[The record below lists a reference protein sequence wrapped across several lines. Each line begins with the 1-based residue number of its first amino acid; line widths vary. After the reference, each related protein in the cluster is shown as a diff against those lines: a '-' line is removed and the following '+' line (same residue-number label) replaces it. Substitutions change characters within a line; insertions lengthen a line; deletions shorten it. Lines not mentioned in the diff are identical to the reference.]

1 MTTQTKSQPMQE
13 NEIVLYQPN
22 ETTRIEVRLEN
33 ETVWLTQQQ
42 MADLFERTPQNITM
56 HISNA
61 YKEGELD
68 KTSTC
73 KESLQV
79 QIEGTRRVVRKVKY
93 YDLDVIISVGY
104 RVKSKRGTAFRIWAR
119 NVLKDYLVKGYS
131 INQRFERLEQ
141 RVSHTEEKIDFF
153 VRTSLPP
160 VEGVFFDGQIY
171 DAYELVCKLV
181 KSAQK
186 RIILIDNYIDESV
199 LTLLDKRSK
208 GVKAEIYTQHPD
220 AQLRL
225 DIKRHNSQYPAIPVH
240 TLAQSHD
247 RFLLI
252 DNDVYHVGASIKDLG
267 KRWFAIMKMQETKA
281 DQILSHILP
290 TGGGKIDSKSD
301 YFTAKTISLLRRF
314 VSYAAGLFFALLL
327 FASCQDGQF
336 PKIGTYEN
344 SEGEYYHFCT
354 GNNFHCKISEIDHLL
369 SGTYELLGDSTIL
382 LTFFDEDGKATGEE
396 IALRFSQC
404 ASDSFYIEPV
414 GGSPMHKKKYVRLE

>member
-22 ETTRIEVRLEN
+22 ETIHLEVRMVHES
-33 ETVWLTQQQ
+33 VWLTQTQIA
-42 MADLFERTPQNITM
+42 MLFGVQRPAITKHLRNIFK
-56 HISNA
+56 S
-61 YKEGELD
+61 GELD
-68 KTSTC
+68 ESSVSSILEHTASDGKTYQT
-73 KESLQV
+73 QF
-79 QIEGTRRVVRKVKY
+79 Y
-93 YDLDVIISVGY
+93 NLDAILSVGY
-104 RVKSKRGTAFRIWAR
+104 RVNSINATKFRQWANKILKEYLLRGYVVNTRISALEQHAAQHDVEIRELKSK
-119 NVLKDYLVKGYS
+119 V
-131 INQRFERLEQ
+131 
-141 RVSHTEEKIDFF
+141 DFF

-199 LTLLDKRSK
+199 LTLLDKRGK

-267 KRWFAIMKMQETKA
+267 KRWFAIMKMQDTKA

-290 TGGGKIDSKSD
+290 MGGVK
-301 YFTAKTISLLRRF
+301 
-314 VSYAAGLFFALLL
+314 
-327 FASCQDGQF
+327 
-336 PKIGTYEN
+336 
-344 SEGEYYHFCT
+344 
-354 GNNFHCKISEIDHLL
+354 
-369 SGTYELLGDSTIL
+369 
-382 LTFFDEDGKATGEE
+382 
-396 IALRFSQC
+396 
-404 ASDSFYIEPV
+404 
-414 GGSPMHKKKYVRLE
+414 